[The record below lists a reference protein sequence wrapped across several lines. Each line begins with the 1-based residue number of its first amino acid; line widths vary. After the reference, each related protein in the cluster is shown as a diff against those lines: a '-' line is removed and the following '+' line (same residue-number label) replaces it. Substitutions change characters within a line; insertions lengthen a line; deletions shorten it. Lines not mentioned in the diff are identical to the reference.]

1 MQPKE
6 SKPKYVSS
14 SRARTAGRSAFSG
27 PKSTQAFAQ
36 VLSNSSQPSP
46 AEVAAQKRSR
56 ILTGIVIAAVSII
69 VILAMIVLA
78 LRRFSNAGA
87 GDIDIANFNSRI
99 EYHDAMKCTLYE
111 SDRARNWD
119 YMVMAN
125 DGWSEVYLRNI
136 WLKDELMD
144 VIYVNDTIYSVV
156 YNGSRTDKN
165 VVKEKS
171 FIENKEQFA
180 KRTGLDFPDGLKLAN
195 DDKRKIHCEAQG
207 KTMDYFRPN
216 VSRFTNI
223 KSEGV
228 K

>member
-6 SKPKYVSS
+6 SKTKYVST

-27 PKSTQAFAQ
+27 QKSANAFAQ
-36 VLSNSSQPSP
+36 VVSNTQASQVD
-46 AEVAAQKRSR
+46 EAAQKRSR
-56 ILTGIVIAAVSII
+56 ILTGIFIAAVSII
-69 VILAMIVLA
+69 LILAAIVLA
-78 LRRFSNAGA
+78 LRRFSNTGA
-87 GDIDIANFNSRI
+87 GDIDIAQFNSRV
-99 EYHDAMKCTLYE
+99 EYHDAMKCTLY
-111 SDRARNWD
+111 DGDKARSSD

-136 WLKDELMD
+136 WLNNELMD
-144 VIYVNDTIYSVV
+144 VIYIEDAVYSVV
-156 YNGSRTDKN
+156 YDGAKTNKN

-180 KRTGLDFPDGLKLAN
+180 KRTGLDFPNGIKLADN
-195 DDKRKIHCEAQG
+195 DQRKIHCDAQG
-207 KTMDYFRPN
+207 QTMDYFRPN

>member
-1 MQPKE
+1 MQSKE
-6 SKPKYVSS
+6 SKPKYASS

-27 PKSTQAFAQ
+27 PKTTAAFAQ
-36 VLSNSSQPSP
+36 VISSAQPSP
-46 AEVAAQKRSR
+46 VDEAAQKRSR
-56 ILTGIVIAAVSII
+56 ILTGIVITAVS
-69 VILAMIVLA
+69 VVVVLAMIVLA

-87 GDIDIANFNSRI
+87 GDIDIANFNLRV

-111 SDRARNWD
+111 TDKARNSD

-156 YNGSRTDKN
+156 YKGEKNDKN
-165 VVKEKS
+165 VVREKS
-171 FIENKEQFA
+171 FIESKEQFA
-180 KRTGLDFPDGLKLAN
+180 KRTGLDFPDGIKLA
-195 DDKRKIHCEAQG
+195 DDDQRKIHCEAQG
-207 KTMDYFRPN
+207 QTMDYFRPN
-216 VSRFTNI
+216 VSRLTNI

>member
-6 SKPKYVSS
+6 SKTKYVST

-27 PKSTQAFAQ
+27 QKSANAFAQ
-36 VLSNSSQPSP
+36 VVGNAQASRVD
-46 AEVAAQKRSR
+46 EAAQKRSR
-56 ILTGIVIAAVSII
+56 ILTGIFIAAVSII
-69 VILAMIVLA
+69 LILAAIVLA
-78 LRRFSNAGA
+78 LRRFSNTGA
-87 GDIDIANFNSRI
+87 GDIDIAQFNSRV
-99 EYHDAMKCTLYE
+99 EYHDAMKCTLY
-111 SDRARNWD
+111 DGDKARGSD

-136 WLKDELMD
+136 WLNNELMD
-144 VIYVNDTIYSVV
+144 VIYIEDTVYSVV
-156 YNGSRTDKN
+156 YNGAKTDKN

-180 KRTGLDFPDGLKLAN
+180 KRTGLDFPNGIKLADN
-195 DDKRKIHCEAQG
+195 DQRKIHCDAQG
-207 KTMDYFRPN
+207 QTMDYFRPN

>member
-6 SKPKYVSS
+6 SKTKYIST

-27 PKSTQAFAQ
+27 QKSANAFAQ
-36 VLSNSSQPSP
+36 VISNAQAPQVD
-46 AEVAAQKRSR
+46 EAAQKRSR
-56 ILTGIVIAAVSII
+56 ILTGIFITAVSII
-69 VILAMIVLA
+69 LILAAIVLT
-78 LRRFSNAGA
+78 LRRFSNTGA
-87 GDIDIANFNSRI
+87 GDIDIAQFNSRV
-99 EYHDAMKCTLYE
+99 EYHDTMKCTLY
-111 SDRARNWD
+111 DGDKARSSD

-136 WLKDELMD
+136 WLNNELMD
-144 VIYVNDTIYSVV
+144 VIYIEDTVYSVV
-156 YNGSRTDKN
+156 YNGAKTDKN
-165 VVKEKS
+165 VIKEKS

-180 KRTGLDFPDGLKLAN
+180 KRTGLDFPNGIKLADN
-195 DDKRKIHCEAQG
+195 DQRKIHCDAQG
-207 KTMDYFRPN
+207 QTMDYFRPN